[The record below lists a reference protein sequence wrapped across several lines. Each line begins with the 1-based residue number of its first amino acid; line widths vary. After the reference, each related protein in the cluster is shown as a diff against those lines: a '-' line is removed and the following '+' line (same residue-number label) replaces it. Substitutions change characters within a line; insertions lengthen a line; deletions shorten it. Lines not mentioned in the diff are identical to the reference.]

1 MANPASEQLQQQKRD
16 TTLKRL
22 DRSVSQKNAATMS
35 MEDLYHLQ
43 KDEFQTASAIVQT
56 RQLLCMDQ
64 LSACGAMAVRRN
76 APLPYAQEIQQYE
89 SRKKKQSE
97 QEKDAALRAQ
107 QKGIVYPI
115 GLTQSMSNAVQAYR
129 NERHENLPSTY
140 RISGTILDG
149 NEFTPNPQTNGVDI
163 GAMLEKRRRLQH
175 QAEQYKLAKKAG
187 QTIPIEV
194 QASLETNTQLL
205 KLLDDAA
212 KTYCAANGV
221 NCDTGELVSNRQQ
234 KAAQRHLALAME
246 RYREAMDQK
255 TLTHRLGKNLLDQLK
270 KDESAQYEQLRE
282 SHRNREVELDTT
294 SDYLSGIDKLR
305 QWIGNNGK
313 AYAANKKLVDKLY
326 GEYLSCAKAGGELY
340 RETLVLNRLLNNKFG
355 TTYAS
360 QGAAAAHALVDDVS
374 LQRSI
379 PLKQRAARLE
389 TALRYLLEG
398 REPDDM
404 ADLLFLEQ
412 HCGIVTQQ
420 RQHLKDQEAVAKN
433 WPVFKLQNS
442 QSDRTA
448 YDLELQ
454 YNAVRV
460 QYIDTYVKAKRAHE
474 ADPGNE
480 VARRTFDRLSRNLN
494 STHVGDLEEAL
505 IAAQEENIRRNMIVH
520 RLMNSKHTGA
530 NGQTYTIPNSAAY
543 RDMAQHIM
551 PLGHAHEITDQQ
563 LHAACDAYHV
573 LEVGAHLDGSPAM
586 DQIEDAFAH
595 EIQLQRDAMAEMN
608 RFMRDRPEVFDN
620 IFLRPE
626 NYLAAYP
633 ACQQI
638 HGKSQALATR
648 ARTLMRHPLFASL
661 SSAER
666 TEVRGMWAFFHGVTQ
681 YSRDVRGRISEQQ
694 GYQEGTLAAENMSH
708 YAPTVYARIQQAL
721 DGNG

>member
-64 LSACGAMAVRRN
+64 LSAGGAMAVRRN

-412 HCGIVTQQ
+412 HCGIVTTS
-420 RQHLKDQEAVAKN
+420 RTRRPSPRTGPSSSCKTAKA
-433 WPVFKLQNS
+433 
-442 QSDRTA
+442 TA
-448 YDLELQ
+448 PPM
-454 YNAVRV
+454 
-460 QYIDTYVKAKRAHE
+460 IW
-474 ADPGNE
+474 
-480 VARRTFDRLSRNLN
+480 SC
-494 STHVGDLEEAL
+494 ST
-505 IAAQEENIRRNMIVH
+505 
-520 RLMNSKHTGA
+520 T
-530 NGQTYTIPNSAAY
+530 PSASNTST
-543 RDMAQHIM
+543 
-551 PLGHAHEITDQQ
+551 PT
-563 LHAACDAYHV
+563 
-573 LEVGAHLDGSPAM
+573 
-586 DQIEDAFAH
+586 
-595 EIQLQRDAMAEMN
+595 
-608 RFMRDRPEVFDN
+608 
-620 IFLRPE
+620 LRP
-626 NYLAAYP
+626 N
-633 ACQQI
+633 
-638 HGKSQALATR
+638 
-648 ARTLMRHPLFASL
+648 
-661 SSAER
+661 
-666 TEVRGMWAFFHGVTQ
+666 
-681 YSRDVRGRISEQQ
+681 
-694 GYQEGTLAAENMSH
+694 
-708 YAPTVYARIQQAL
+708 APTRPTPETRSPGVPLI
-721 DGNG
+721 G